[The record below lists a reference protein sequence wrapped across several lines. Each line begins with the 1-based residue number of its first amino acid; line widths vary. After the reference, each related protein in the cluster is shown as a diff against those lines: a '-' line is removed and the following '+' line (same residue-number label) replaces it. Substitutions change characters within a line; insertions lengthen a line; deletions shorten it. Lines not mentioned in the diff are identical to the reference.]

1 MLNNGNGRV
10 GKVGLLPQAR
20 ALDLVTREMPDEV
33 LVYDL
38 KRHKAHCLN
47 QTAAMVWKY
56 CDGHRTVTDIAKLMQ
71 KDLNTPVN
79 EEAVWFAVDRLG
91 KAHLLEERL
100 SPPAGSSRLS
110 RRDAIRRLGLGAA
123 LAVPMVMSIV
133 APTAVSAASCVADGQ
148 GTNCAGSTTSGAC
161 CSMCCRLDTNPD
173 RCLQTGLPLGAPCQV
188 TNTVNSCECLSGR
201 CGTGTRQ
208 CF

>member
-1 MLNNGNGRV
+1 
-10 GKVGLLPQAR
+10 
-20 ALDLVTREMPDEV
+20 MPDEV

-56 CDGHRTVTDIAKLMQ
+56 CDGQRTVADIAKLMQ
-71 KDLNTPVN
+71 KDLHTPVD

-123 LAVPMVMSIV
+123 LAVPVVMSIV

-148 GTNCAGSTTSGAC
+148 GTNCGGSTTSGAC
-161 CSMCCRLDTNPD
+161 CSMCCRIDVNPD
-173 RCLQTGLPLGAPCQV
+173 LCLQTGLANGTPCQI
-188 TNTVNSCECLSGR
+188 TNIGNSCECLSMS
-201 CGTGTRQ
+201 CGGGSMT
-208 CF
+208 CIP